1 MKNHYLLFFTL
12 FVCSLVAGYTFS
24 ARFYPSDFNLL
35 DSSLK
40 VVSAQEKKPI
50 DALSTGQRSILLITT
65 SSLNAANANLE
76 SVWLITYLPSSSD
89 LRLLSIYPSGQQPI
103 SDLEAQLVNSFDL
116 NKKNGKL
123 TLDQD
128 FLEILA
134 AENYWWSGYLVL
146 DEVGIAGFLDL
157 IGGIEIRGQSLS
169 GEQVIAE
176 LPDVTAQPGAAY
188 SFQIAMLQSACK
200 QFSRSGS
207 STDQPQVNSLLSRH
221 FITDLQSDQLKSE
234 YQSLLA
240 GERQPTCK
248 FPLLEKSQIVH

>member
-1 MKNHYLLFFTL
+1 MKNHYLLYFTL

-24 ARFYPSDFNLL
+24 ARFYPSNFNLF

-50 DALSTGQRSILLITT
+50 DTLSTGQRSILFITT
-65 SSLNAANANLE
+65 SSLNAADPNLE
-76 SVWLITYLPSSSD
+76 GVWLITYLPSSSD
-89 LRLLSIYPSGQQPI
+89 IRLLSLYPTGRQPI

-123 TLDQD
+123 ALDQD

-146 DEVGIAGFLDL
+146 DEVGMAAVLDL
-157 IGGIEIRGQSLS
+157 IGGIEMGGQSLS
-169 GEQVIAE
+169 GDQVISE
-176 LPDVTAQPGAAY
+176 LPDVTAQPGDAY
-188 SFQIAMLQSACK
+188 SFQIAMFQSACT
-200 QFSRSGS
+200 QLTRPS
-207 STDQPQVNSLLSRH
+207 SIVDLSKANLLLSHH
-221 FITDLQSDQLKSE
+221 FITDLQSDQLKTE
-234 YQSLLA
+234 YQSLLV
-240 GERQPTCK
+240 GESQPACK